1 MCWQISKG
9 ECKVLPLREEKDGVS
24 FKVRVQPR
32 ASKNQVAGIFEDA
45 LRVRLTAPPVDGE
58 ANEACR
64 AFLASI
70 LSVSRGQVEILSGL
84 TGRNKVVK
92 IKGISISEVQKRL
105 P

>member
-1 MCWQISKG
+1 
-9 ECKVLPLREEKDGVS
+9 VLPLKEEKDGVS

-32 ASKNQVAGIFEDA
+32 ASKNQLAGLFEDA

-64 AFLASI
+64 AFLADL
-70 LSVSRGQVEILSGL
+70 LSVGRGQVEILSGL

-92 IKGISISEVQKRL
+92 IKGVTVSEVQKRL

>member
-1 MCWQISKG
+1 
-9 ECKVLPLREEKDGVS
+9 VLPLKEEKDGVS

-32 ASKNQVAGIFEDA
+32 ASKNQVAGLFEDA

-64 AFLASI
+64 AFLAGL
-70 LSVSRGQVEILSGL
+70 LSVGRGQVEILSGL

-92 IKGISISEVQKRL
+92 VKGVTASEVQKRL
-105 P
+105 LL

>member
-1 MCWQISKG
+1 M
-9 ECKVLPLREEKDGVS
+9 LPLREEKDGVS

-32 ASKNQVAGIFEDA
+32 ASKNQVAGLFEDA

-64 AFLASI
+64 AFLAEL
-70 LSVSRGQVEILSGL
+70 LSVGRGQVEILSGH

-92 IKGISISEVQKRL
+92 IKGVSASQVQKRL

>member
-1 MCWQISKG
+1 M
-9 ECKVLPLREEKDGVS
+9 LPLKEEKDGVS

-32 ASKNQVAGIFEDA
+32 ASKNQVAGLFEDA

-64 AFLASI
+64 AFLAGL
-70 LSVSRGQVEILSGL
+70 LSVGRGQVEILSGL

-92 IKGISISEVQKRL
+92 VKGVTASEVQKRL
-105 P
+105 LL

>member
-1 MCWQISKG
+1 M
-9 ECKVLPLREEKDGVS
+9 LPLREEKDGVS

-32 ASKNQVAGIFEDA
+32 ASKNQVAGLFEDA

-64 AFLASI
+64 AFLADL
-70 LSVSRGQVEILSGL
+70 LSVSRSQVEILSGL

-92 IKGISISEVQKRL
+92 IKGVSASQVQKHL

>member
-1 MCWQISKG
+1 M
-9 ECKVLPLREEKDGVS
+9 LPLKEEKDGVS

-32 ASKNQVAGIFEDA
+32 ASKNQVAGLFEDA

-64 AFLASI
+64 AFLADL
-70 LSVSRGQVEILSGL
+70 LSVSKSQVEILSGL
-84 TGRNKVVK
+84 TGRNKIVK
-92 IKGISISEVQKRL
+92 IKGVCVSEVQKRL

>member
-1 MCWQISKG
+1 M
-9 ECKVLPLREEKDGVS
+9 LPLKEEKDGVS

-32 ASKNQVAGIFEDA
+32 ASKNQVAGLFEDA

-64 AFLASI
+64 AFLADL
-70 LSVSRGQVEILSGL
+70 LSVGRGQVEILSGL

-92 IKGISISEVQKRL
+92 VKGVTASEVQKRL
-105 P
+105 LL

>member
-1 MCWQISKG
+1 M
-9 ECKVLPLREEKDGVS
+9 LPVKEEKDGVS

-32 ASKNQVAGIFEDA
+32 ASKNQVAGLFEDA

-64 AFLASI
+64 AFLAD
-70 LSVSRGQVEILSGL
+70 LFSVGKGQVEIISGH
-84 TGRNKVVK
+84 TGRNKVVR
-92 IKGISISEVQKRL
+92 IKGVSVPEVQKRL

>member
-1 MCWQISKG
+1 M
-9 ECKVLPLREEKDGVS
+9 LPLKEEKGGVS

-32 ASKNQVAGIFEDA
+32 ASKNQVAGLFGDA
-45 LRVRLTAPPVDGE
+45 LKVRLTAPPVDGE

-64 AFLASI
+64 AFLADL
-70 LSVSRGQVEILSGL
+70 LSVGRGQVEILSGL

-92 IKGISISEVQKRL
+92 IKGVSVSEVQKRL